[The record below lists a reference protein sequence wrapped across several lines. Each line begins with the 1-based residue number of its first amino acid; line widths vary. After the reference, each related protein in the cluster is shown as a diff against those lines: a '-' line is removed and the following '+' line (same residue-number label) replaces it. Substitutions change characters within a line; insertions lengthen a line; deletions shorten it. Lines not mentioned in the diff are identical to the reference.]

1 MNHSGSLTMTDDAKT
16 PTIEPWRRV
25 WRKGFGYLLSERA
38 LEVLEQALM
47 RDDTRLIQETTVVAT
62 PTDSTQDWP
71 VRNACAIAFCGWQG
85 EGLRT
90 GAEIERYFDELC
102 RDVDM
107 LLNEPLAC
115 CRFLTWFDE
124 TPRERM
130 RTQLLYEVRRE
141 QQRRI
146 TNHDE

>member
-16 PTIEPWRRV
+16 PTIEPWRMV
-25 WRKGFGYLLSERA
+25 WRKGFAQLLSSEA
-38 LEVLEQALM
+38 LEALEQALM
-47 RDDTRLIQETTVVAT
+47 RDDQRLIQETTVVAT

-85 EGLRT
+85 EGLHT
-90 GAEIERYFDELC
+90 AAEIELFFDELC
-102 RDVDM
+102 RYVDII
-107 LLNEPLAC
+107 LDEPLAC
-115 CRFLTWFDE
+115 CRFLMWFDE

-141 QQRRI
+141 QQRRMI
-146 TNHDE
+146 NHDE